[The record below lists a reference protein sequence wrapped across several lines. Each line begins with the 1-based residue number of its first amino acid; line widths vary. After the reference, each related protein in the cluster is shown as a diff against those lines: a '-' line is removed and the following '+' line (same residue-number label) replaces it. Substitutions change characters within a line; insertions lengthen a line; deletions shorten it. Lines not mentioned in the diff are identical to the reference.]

1 MPKRRRRP
9 SARNEPFVPL
19 LAGVEMQPAA
29 RSRESARAQRVVTG
43 VRDVSSK
50 ALHTQYRDRA
60 ILELNT
66 YTPNAPST
74 DNSSACTSQRYHAS
88 RALLYRYRL
97 RYRDR
102 LARPSTVTELSTN
115 AIFAPPLRTR
125 VRASRRSLVLSLRI
139 GPQSTTMHGPAST
152 AGAAAL
158 PAADAPPAVDLPP
171 EDLRGGLVYA
181 SWPVSLQGGRAA
193 LCAR

>member
-19 LAGVEMQPAA
+19 LAGVEMQPA
-29 RSRESARAQRVVTG
+29 RTRRESARAQRVVTG

-50 ALHTQYRDRA
+50 TLHTQYRDRA

-66 YTPNAPST
+66 YTPNAPQLT
-74 DNSSACTSQRYHAS
+74 TLLHVRRNGTT
-88 RALLYRYRL
+88 RAAHYALRL
-97 RYRDR
+97 VP
-102 LARPSTVTELSTN
+102 RPSTVTELSTN

-152 AGAAAL
+152 AGAATL